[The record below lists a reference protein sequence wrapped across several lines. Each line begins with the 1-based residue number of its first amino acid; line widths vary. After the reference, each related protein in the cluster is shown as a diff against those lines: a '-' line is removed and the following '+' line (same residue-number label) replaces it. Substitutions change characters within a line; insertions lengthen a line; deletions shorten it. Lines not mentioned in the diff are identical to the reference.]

1 MIKIGLFIIPN
12 LSLKNFISKLKSLV
26 RKKFGHQTY
35 INHLPH
41 CSLYVFKT
49 NKKNLNILKDKRLI
63 ISKYKKKY
71 LTDKTDIFYNDP
83 ITTKNTYIIKIK
95 KNIFLSNLQ
104 NLILREF
111 KKYALKKNS
120 IYKKKLMNKNFKT
133 FGYPFI
139 RSNWKPH
146 FTIASI
152 SPKNNQSDFIKEF
165 KKIKIKKKQ
174 HLNKVYLYQ
183 IKKNNH
189 KFLCKIDIR

>member
-95 KNIFLSNLQ
+95 KIFFYQ
-104 NLILREF
+104 
-111 KKYALKKNS
+111 
-120 IYKKKLMNKNFKT
+120 IYK
-133 FGYPFI
+133 I
-139 RSNWKPH
+139 
-146 FTIASI
+146 
-152 SPKNNQSDFIKEF
+152 
-165 KKIKIKKKQ
+165 
-174 HLNKVYLYQ
+174 
-183 IKKNNH
+183 
-189 KFLCKIDIR
+189 